1 MLSLRLLSGAA
12 TAALAFSLPTAAHAA
27 PVVVPDDCAKAR
39 AVAEMAEKD
48 YEETVK
54 WYKDLIAQGGHPGI
68 VGEQAVADAEADRD
82 RTASQ
87 AQRIC
92 GA

>member
-1 MLSLRLLSGAA
+1 MVSLRLFSGAA
-12 TAALAFSLPTAAHAA
+12 TAALVLALPSTTHAA

-48 YEETVK
+48 YEDTVE
-54 WYKDLIAQGGHPGI
+54 WYRDLIAQGGHPGL
-68 VGEQAVADAEADRD
+68 VGEQAVADAKADRD

>member
-1 MLSLRLLSGAA
+1 MVSLRLLIGVASAV
-12 TAALAFSLPTAAHAA
+12 LAFALPSAAHAA
-27 PVVVPDDCAKAR
+27 SVVVPDDCAKAM

-48 YEETVK
+48 YEDTVK
-54 WYKDLIAQGGHPGI
+54 WYQDLIAQGGHPGI
-68 VGEQAVADAEADRD
+68 VGEQAVADAKADLD

-92 GA
+92 GT

>member
-1 MLSLRLLSGAA
+1 MMSVRLVVGAA
-12 TAALAFSLPTAAHAA
+12 TAALVVALSSAAHAA
-27 PVVVPDDCAKAR
+27 PVVAQGDCAKAQ

-48 YEETVK
+48 YEDMVK
-54 WYKDLIAQGGHPGI
+54 WYKDLVAQGGHPGV
-68 VGEQAVADAEADRD
+68 VGDEAVADAKADRD

>member
-1 MLSLRLLSGAA
+1 MNSLRLLAGAA
-12 TAALAFSLPTAAHAA
+12 AAAAALALPAAAHAA
-27 PVVVPDDCAKAR
+27 PTVASSDCQKAR
-39 AVAEMAEKD
+39 AVAEIAEKD
-48 YEETVK
+48 YQDMVK

-68 VGEQAVADAEADRD
+68 VGEHAVADAEADRD

-92 GA
+92 GP

>member
-1 MLSLRLLSGAA
+1 
-12 TAALAFSLPTAAHAA
+12 
-27 PVVVPDDCAKAR
+27 
-39 AVAEMAEKD
+39 MAEKD

>member
-1 MLSLRLLSGAA
+1 MIPVRLFAGAA
-12 TAALAFSLPTAAHAA
+12 TAALVVALSSSAHAA
-27 PVVVPDDCAKAR
+27 PVVAQGDCAR
-39 AVAEMAEKD
+39 AQEVADMAEKD
-48 YEETVK
+48 YDDMVK
-54 WYKDLIAQGGHPGI
+54 WYKDLVAQGGHPGI
-68 VGEQAVADAEADRD
+68 VGDQAVADAKADRD